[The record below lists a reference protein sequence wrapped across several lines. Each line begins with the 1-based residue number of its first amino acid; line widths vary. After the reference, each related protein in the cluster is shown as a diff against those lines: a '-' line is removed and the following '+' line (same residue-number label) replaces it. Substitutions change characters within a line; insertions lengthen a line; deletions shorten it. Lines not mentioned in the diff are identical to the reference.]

1 MKLHEFTDRLY
12 AMGGMEQEE
21 KRSRRLNEDI
31 NSDERLNQIRK
42 ELLTLDSSF
51 EIIEDKDW
59 GWIYNDDWVYGDIT
73 YVQITYPISDY
84 GMKAFPQN
92 FNVQVVDGDPINS
105 LDKGF
110 DNLSDA
116 IDYAPIQ
123 FKKYFLNESLT
134 EARNPE
140 NDEVNDA
147 IRRYLASDK
156 AYIPKKDRDLFDKY
170 GISPGKFKRQLGRYM
185 DGPNGGVISADS
197 VDMVHPDYDLAGDLT
212 KKKLDKGDKEYTTKD
227 WMKWVDPYGDS
238 PVSDNDESR
247 MSSNQFD
254 SLQPYWQEKTAI
266 KDAGRRRKR
275 ALQDEEER
283 IQSIKD
289 DTQRTLKYIDD
300 DKARFIKS
308 AKKKAAERKNESLN
322 LNESK
327 QGLIDYFNE
336 LMSTFG
342 VKPYEQ
348 VDYLL
353 GYMSESELLDAI
365 DDFKE
370 YMDIDDEDI
379 M

>member
-12 AMGGMEQEE
+12 AMGGIEQEE

-31 NSDERLNQIRK
+31 NSDERLNQIRE

-105 LDKGF
+105 LDRGF

-140 NDEVNDA
+140 NDE
-147 IRRYLASDK
+147 
-156 AYIPKKDRDLFDKY
+156 
-170 GISPGKFKRQLGRYM
+170 
-185 DGPNGGVISADS
+185 
-197 VDMVHPDYDLAGDLT
+197 
-212 KKKLDKGDKEYTTKD
+212 DKEKA
-227 WMKWVDPYGDS
+227 MNSARAK
-238 PVSDNDESR
+238 R
-247 MSSNQFD
+247 
-254 SLQPYWQEKTAI
+254 TA
-266 KDAGRRRKR
+266 K
-275 ALQDEEER
+275 
-283 IQSIKD
+283 
-289 DTQRTLKYIDD
+289 
-300 DKARFIKS
+300 
-308 AKKKAAERKNESLN
+308 KNESLN

-327 QGLIDYFNE
+327 QGLVDYFYK
-336 LMSTFG
+336 LTSTFDMD
-342 VKPYEQ
+342 PDEQ